1 MPHIA
6 GRPPVQSAEYTATM
20 TLGGGHG
27 THTMNVIF
35 SRASEPADVPTQMR
49 RPKNLLLQP
58 PFKVDGKRQR
68 LCLSLKLLQK
78 RDDGT
83 FGLEEGVHQFRSKYD
98 NGDMIDVRVEKVAID
113 VAAAAAA
120 AMEM

>member
-27 THTMNVIF
+27 TYTMNVIF
-35 SRASEPADVPTQMR
+35 LRASEPADVPTQMR
-49 RPKNLLLQP
+49 RPKNLSLYP
-58 PFKVDGKRQR
+58 PFKVDGKRQI
-68 LCLSLKLLQK
+68 LGLSLKLLQK

-83 FGLEEGVHQFRSKYD
+83 FGLEVGVHQFRSKYD
-98 NGDMIDVRVEKVAID
+98 NGDMIDVRVEAVAID

>member
-27 THTMNVIF
+27 THTLNIMF
-35 SRASEPADVPTQMR
+35 LGRLPKDVPLQMR
-49 RPKNLLLQP
+49 RPSQLYVSL
-58 PFKVDGKRQR
+58 PFKVDGKRQQ
-68 LCLSLKLLQK
+68 LYLPVKELLQQ

-83 FGLEEGVHQFRSKYD
+83 FGLEEGVHQCRSKYD

-120 AMEM
+120 ATEM

>member
-1 MPHIA
+1 
-6 GRPPVQSAEYTATM
+6 M

-27 THTMNVIF
+27 THTVNIIF
-35 SRASEPADVPTQMR
+35 KRNSEPADMPTQMR
-49 RPKNLLLQP
+49 RPVHLCMSL
-58 PFKVDGKRQR
+58 PFKVDGKRQEVN
-68 LCLSLKLLQK
+68 LSMKLLQK

-83 FGLEEGVHQFRSKYD
+83 FGVEVGVHQFRSKYD
-98 NGDMIDVRVEKVAID
+98 NGDMIDVTVEKVAID

>member
-27 THTMNVIF
+27 THTVNIIF
-35 SRASEPADVPTQMR
+35 KRNSEPADMPTQMR
-49 RPKNLLLQP
+49 RPKQLCMNL
-58 PFKVDGKRQR
+58 PFKVDGKRQEVN
-68 LCLSLKLLQK
+68 LSMKLLQK

-83 FGLEEGVHQFRSKYD
+83 FGVEVGVHQFRSKYD

>member
-1 MPHIA
+1 MP
-6 GRPPVQSAEYTATM
+6 Y
-20 TLGGGHG
+20 G

-35 SRASEPADVPTQMR
+35 NRASEPADVPKQMR
-49 RPKNLLLQP
+49 RPRDLVLNL
-58 PFKVDGKRQR
+58 PFKVDGKHQK
-68 LCLSLKLLQK
+68 LNLSMKLLQK

-83 FGLEEGVHQFRSKYD
+83 FGLEEGVHQFKSKYD

-120 AMEM
+120 DMEM